1 MFVCVCASVC
11 IQHHNMHSKSRS
23 EDIPWKTWQRKRIE
37 GVCEWWISDPGYWL
51 NIHSQ
56 SGCCLFHLRSCF
68 YMSGRHMGTR
78 KRSLKNP
85 ADCAQS
91 RSASR
96 WCDLTLIEASWDF
109 SMWRYGR
116 CRCADTRAWSE
127 PFLHILNF
135 LWGRTPVI
143 GWWTGLHS
151 SPSCRPGDQFLDDRT
166 ERLFQE
172 YLL

>member
-1 MFVCVCASVC
+1 
-11 IQHHNMHSKSRS
+11 
-23 EDIPWKTWQRKRIE
+23 
-37 GVCEWWISDPGYWL
+37 
-51 NIHSQ
+51 
-56 SGCCLFHLRSCF
+56 
-68 YMSGRHMGTR
+68 MSGRHMGAR

-91 RSASR
+91 RTASR

-109 SMWRYGR
+109 SMRHYGR

-151 SPSCRPGDQFLDDRT
+151 SPSCRPGDQFRDDGT
-166 ERLFQE
+166 ERFFLRIPLINYSRNRFFLDGE
-172 YLL
+172 MNSGMRTLAHSWCLTFASKSDNVHKCKVTH

>member
-1 MFVCVCASVC
+1 
-11 IQHHNMHSKSRS
+11 
-23 EDIPWKTWQRKRIE
+23 
-37 GVCEWWISDPGYWL
+37 
-51 NIHSQ
+51 
-56 SGCCLFHLRSCF
+56 
-68 YMSGRHMGTR
+68 MSGRHMGTR

-91 RSASR
+91 RTASH

-109 SMWRYGR
+109 SMRRYGR

-135 LWGRTPVI
+135 LCGRTPVI

-151 SPSCRPGDQFLDDRT
+151 SPSCRPGYQFRNDRT
-166 ERLFQE
+166 ERFFQE
-172 YLL
+172 FFLINYSRNRLFWPVKWTVGWRYPHTAGVLLLRARATMCTNLS